1 MEKIILRCTEQH
13 QRYKIVAENDN
24 KNLQVALAGFCA
36 KEYTENILLNQLQ
49 NICLQS
55 NGSFSILHALL
66 KNVVPQWQHSFNM
79 PTVQI
84 LQLLAD
90 SFLQQKLTSML
101 VYKGV
106 GNDEKIIRR
115 IFL

>member
-1 MEKIILRCTEQH
+1 MLQCNKHH
-13 QRYKIVAENDN
+13 QRYKIVAENN
-24 KNLQVALAGFCA
+24 SKNLQVALAGFCA
-36 KEYTENILLNQLQ
+36 KEYTENILFNQLQ

-55 NGSFSILHALL
+55 NGSFSSFHTLL

-79 PTVQI
+79 PAVQI
-84 LQLLAD
+84 LQLLTD
-90 SFLQQKLTSML
+90 SFLHQKLTSML

-106 GNDEKIIRR
+106 GKDEKIIRR